1 MRHNEKS
8 ENIARGRRLLVVA
21 SQTVGVVAV
30 HRPHRRPNPFI
41 SGQSFHFQ
49 MTGALGDTMLIPLS
63 LTVRVLR
70 REQIVTSA
78 TRRANREEK
87 NMVKENNEVS
97 RCKTAGALLH
107 RDCWRNRDE
116 AVRQRLGRD
125 SRLAA
130 VAHTRAVTTTHRA
143 LRKSMLPSP
152 ARTKER
158 REQSAKKNRD
168 GPRWPDRPGKAEEK
182 NRSWGSYP
190 KARRKNEEMKNRK
203 KKRRLKRT
211 VESLIPPHVV
221 PWLVDIWIGTG
232 CSKTKMHL
240 TAFCNAWA
248 CQPTCIQF
256 SENIV
261 IGVEKPGECEKT
273 EKSREKLRKRMWTN
287 AKVCKTCKA

>member
-1 MRHNEKS
+1 
-8 ENIARGRRLLVVA
+8 
-21 SQTVGVVAV
+21 
-30 HRPHRRPNPFI
+30 
-41 SGQSFHFQ
+41 
-49 MTGALGDTMLIPLS
+49 
-63 LTVRVLR
+63 
-70 REQIVTSA
+70 
-78 TRRANREEK
+78 
-87 NMVKENNEVS
+87 MVKENNEVS

-190 KARRKNEEMKNRK
+190 KARRKKNEEMKNRK

-211 VESLIPPHVV
+211 VESLIPPHGV

-248 CQPTCIQF
+248 CQPTCMQF
-256 SENIV
+256 SEKIV
-261 IGVEKPGECEKT
+261 MGVEEPGEFEKT
-273 EKSREKLRKRMWTN
+273 EEAREKLKNECGPVQEW
-287 AKVCKTCKA
+287 

>member
-30 HRPHRRPNPFI
+30 HRPHRRPNPFV

-49 MTGALGDTMLIPLS
+49 MTVALGDTMLIPLS

-70 REQIVTSA
+70 RKQIVTNA

-203 KKRRLKRT
+203 KNRRLKRT
-211 VESLIPPHVV
+211 DESLIPPHVV
-221 PWLVDIWIGTG
+221 PWLVYIWIGTG

-240 TAFCNAWA
+240 TAFCNVWA
-248 CQPTCIQF
+248 CQPT
-256 SENIV
+256 
-261 IGVEKPGECEKT
+261 
-273 EKSREKLRKRMWTN
+273 
-287 AKVCKTCKA
+287 

>member
-49 MTGALGDTMLIPLS
+49 KTGALGDTMLIPLS
-63 LTVRVLR
+63 LTVRVSR
-70 REQIVTSA
+70 REQIGTSA

-87 NMVKENNEVS
+87 NVVKENNEVS

-190 KARRKNEEMKNRK
+190 KARRKKNEEMKNRK

-232 CSKTKMHL
+232 CSKTKMYL
-240 TAFCNAWA
+240 KAFCNVWA
-248 CQPTCIQF
+248 CQPTCMQF
-256 SENIV
+256 SEKIV
-261 IGVEKPGECEKT
+261 MGVEEPGEFEKT
-273 EKSREKLRKRMWTN
+273 EEAREKL
-287 AKVCKTCKA
+287 

>member
-1 MRHNEKS
+1 MC
-8 ENIARGRRLLVVA
+8 
-21 SQTVGVVAV
+21 
-30 HRPHRRPNPFI
+30 RPHRRPIPFV
-41 SGQSFHFQ
+41 SGQSFLFP
-49 MTGALGDTMLIPLS
+49 MPVVFGFLVIPLPLS
-63 LTVRVLR
+63 VRVFRL
-70 REQIVTSA
+70 ELITTSS
-78 TRRANREEK
+78 TRRANQEEK
-87 NMVKENNEVS
+87 NMIKRTIDVS

-190 KARRKNEEMKNRK
+190 KARRK
-203 KKRRLKRT
+203 KKRK
-211 VESLIPPHVV
+211 
-221 PWLVDIWIGTG
+221 
-232 CSKTKMHL
+232 
-240 TAFCNAWA
+240 N
-248 CQPTCIQF
+248 
-256 SENIV
+256 
-261 IGVEKPGECEKT
+261 EK
-273 EKSREKLRKRMWTN
+273 
-287 AKVCKTCKA
+287 

>member
-1 MRHNEKS
+1 M
-8 ENIARGRRLLVVA
+8 
-21 SQTVGVVAV
+21 
-30 HRPHRRPNPFI
+30 
-41 SGQSFHFQ
+41 
-49 MTGALGDTMLIPLS
+49 IPLS
-63 LTVRVLR
+63 LTVRVSR
-70 REQIVTSA
+70 REQIGTSA

-116 AVRQRLGRD
+116 AVRQRLGCD

-190 KARRKNEEMKNRK
+190 KARRKNEDR
-203 KKRRLKRT
+203 
-211 VESLIPPHVV
+211 P
-221 PWLVDIWIGTG
+221 
-232 CSKTKMHL
+232 
-240 TAFCNAWA
+240 
-248 CQPTCIQF
+248 
-256 SENIV
+256 
-261 IGVEKPGECEKT
+261 
-273 EKSREKLRKRMWTN
+273 LRAKTN
-287 AKVCKTCKA
+287 APALGPRCRPASKHQRAAQPHAVQLDESGRKVGKVPCHSELKFDGWMDGSSSIQLKTSRPRFEHMAANCAGKLLHESAFDCTRARH

>member
-63 LTVRVLR
+63 LTVRVSR
-70 REQIVTSA
+70 HEQIGTSA

-87 NMVKENNEVS
+87 DAVKENNEVS

-125 SRLAA
+125 SRAPGYEQIDAVQLCGVAVQAPPSPPASPSPPLAPPPCA
-130 VAHTRAVTTTHRA
+130 CYRGSHTSGDDHPPCSAGEHVAQPFANKGAQRTVCQEESRRPAMAGPSGESRGEKPFLGVVPENSEKKKRTGPEGQKRTHQRSAHPQGGFQAPTRRPATHRA
-143 LRKSMLPSP
+143 
-152 ARTKER
+152 AG
-158 REQSAKKNRD
+158 Q
-168 GPRWPDRPGKAEEK
+168 
-182 NRSWGSYP
+182 
-190 KARRKNEEMKNRK
+190 RK
-203 KKRRLKRT
+203 KKI
-211 VESLIPPHVV
+211 E
-221 PWLVDIWIGTG
+221 
-232 CSKTKMHL
+232 
-240 TAFCNAWA
+240 
-248 CQPTCIQF
+248 
-256 SENIV
+256 
-261 IGVEKPGECEKT
+261 
-273 EKSREKLRKRMWTN
+273 EKSYS
-287 AKVCKTCKA
+287 

>member
-1 MRHNEKS
+1 
-8 ENIARGRRLLVVA
+8 
-21 SQTVGVVAV
+21 
-30 HRPHRRPNPFI
+30 
-41 SGQSFHFQ
+41 
-49 MTGALGDTMLIPLS
+49 MLIPLS

-70 REQIVTSA
+70 RKQIVANA

-190 KARRKNEEMKNRK
+190 KARRKKTKNDRRLAPEGA
-203 KKRRLKRT
+203 KKRKSAGARITNRLP
-211 VESLIPPHVV
+211 SPDAPP
-221 PWLVDIWIGTG
+221 PPRRCLL
-232 CSKTKMHL
+232 K
-240 TAFCNAWA
+240 F
-248 CQPTCIQF
+248 P
-256 SENIV
+256 
-261 IGVEKPGECEKT
+261 
-273 EKSREKLRKRMWTN
+273 
-287 AKVCKTCKA
+287 

>member
-63 LTVRVLR
+63 LTVRVSR
-70 REQIVTSA
+70 REQIGTSA
-78 TRRANREEK
+78 TRRANRGEK
-87 NMVKENNEVS
+87 NVVKENNEVS

-130 VAHTRAVTTTHRA
+130 VAHTWAVTTTHRA
-143 LRKSMLPSP
+143 LRKSRLPSP

-158 REQSAKKNRD
+158 REQ
-168 GPRWPDRPGKAEEK
+168 
-182 NRSWGSYP
+182 
-190 KARRKNEEMKNRK
+190 
-203 KKRRLKRT
+203 
-211 VESLIPPHVV
+211 
-221 PWLVDIWIGTG
+221 
-232 CSKTKMHL
+232 
-240 TAFCNAWA
+240 
-248 CQPTCIQF
+248 
-256 SENIV
+256 
-261 IGVEKPGECEKT
+261 
-273 EKSREKLRKRMWTN
+273 
-287 AKVCKTCKA
+287 

>member
-1 MRHNEKS
+1 
-8 ENIARGRRLLVVA
+8 
-21 SQTVGVVAV
+21 
-30 HRPHRRPNPFI
+30 
-41 SGQSFHFQ
+41 
-49 MTGALGDTMLIPLS
+49 
-63 LTVRVLR
+63 
-70 REQIVTSA
+70 
-78 TRRANREEK
+78 
-87 NMVKENNEVS
+87 MVKENNEVS

-190 KARRKNEEMKNRK
+190 KARTGPEGQKRTHQRSAHPQGGFQAPTRRPATHRAAEQK
-203 KKRRLKRT
+203 KKK
-211 VESLIPPHVV
+211 
-221 PWLVDIWIGTG
+221 
-232 CSKTKMHL
+232 
-240 TAFCNAWA
+240 
-248 CQPTCIQF
+248 
-256 SENIV
+256 SE
-261 IGVEKPGECEKT
+261 
-273 EKSREKLRKRMWTN
+273 EKSYS
-287 AKVCKTCKA
+287 

>member
-8 ENIARGRRLLVVA
+8 ENIAQGRRSLVIA
-21 SQTVGVVAV
+21 SQAVGVVAV
-30 HRPHRRPNPFI
+30 YRRHRRPNPFV

-49 MTGALGDTMLIPLS
+49 MTVALGDTMLIPLS

-70 REQIVTSA
+70 RKQIVTNA

-87 NMVKENNEVS
+87 NMVKENNGVS

-116 AVRQRLGRD
+116 AVRHRLGCD

-182 NRSWGSYP
+182 NRSWGSFP
-190 KARRKNEEMKNRK
+190 KARRKK
-203 KKRRLKRT
+203 KKK
-211 VESLIPPHVV
+211 
-221 PWLVDIWIGTG
+221 
-232 CSKTKMHL
+232 
-240 TAFCNAWA
+240 
-248 CQPTCIQF
+248 
-256 SENIV
+256 
-261 IGVEKPGECEKT
+261 
-273 EKSREKLRKRMWTN
+273 
-287 AKVCKTCKA
+287 

>member
-41 SGQSFHFQ
+41 SGQSLHCQ
-49 MTGALGDTMLIPLS
+49 MTGALGETMLILLS

-190 KARRKNEEMKNRK
+190 KARRKKNEEMKNRK
-203 KKRRLKRT
+203 KKK
-211 VESLIPPHVV
+211 
-221 PWLVDIWIGTG
+221 D
-232 CSKTKMHL
+232 
-240 TAFCNAWA
+240 
-248 CQPTCIQF
+248 
-256 SENIV
+256 
-261 IGVEKPGECEKT
+261 
-273 EKSREKLRKRMWTN
+273 
-287 AKVCKTCKA
+287 

>member
-1 MRHNEKS
+1 
-8 ENIARGRRLLVVA
+8 
-21 SQTVGVVAV
+21 
-30 HRPHRRPNPFI
+30 
-41 SGQSFHFQ
+41 
-49 MTGALGDTMLIPLS
+49 
-63 LTVRVLR
+63 
-70 REQIVTSA
+70 
-78 TRRANREEK
+78 
-87 NMVKENNEVS
+87 MVKENNEVS

-190 KARRKNEEMKNRK
+190 KARRKNEEMK
-203 KKRRLKRT
+203 
-211 VESLIPPHVV
+211 I
-221 PWLVDIWIGTG
+221 
-232 CSKTKMHL
+232 
-240 TAFCNAWA
+240 
-248 CQPTCIQF
+248 
-256 SENIV
+256 
-261 IGVEKPGECEKT
+261 
-273 EKSREKLRKRMWTN
+273 
-287 AKVCKTCKA
+287 

>member
-30 HRPHRRPNPFI
+30 HRPHRRPNPFV

-49 MTGALGDTMLIPLS
+49 MTGALGVTMLIPLS

-116 AVRQRLGRD
+116 AEFWHYW
-125 SRLAA
+125 A
-130 VAHTRAVTTTHRA
+130 
-143 LRKSMLPSP
+143 
-152 ARTKER
+152 
-158 REQSAKKNRD
+158 N
-168 GPRWPDRPGKAEEK
+168 PGKFRQ
-182 NRSWGSYP
+182 NYSFSIFHFPFSYSFS
-190 KARRKNEEMKNRK
+190 A
-203 KKRRLKRT
+203 
-211 VESLIPPHVV
+211 IF
-221 PWLVDIWIGTG
+221 WLPNKISPTSGDI
-232 CSKTKMHL
+232 L
-240 TAFCNAWA
+240 TSVK
-248 CQPTCIQF
+248 I
-256 SENIV
+256 
-261 IGVEKPGECEKT
+261 
-273 EKSREKLRKRMWTN
+273 
-287 AKVCKTCKA
+287 